1 MKARIKWID
10 KAMFVGQSGSGHSV
24 VMDGPPESGGQN
36 LGVRPMEMLILG
48 MGGCTAFDVMH
59 ILKKSRQN
67 VTDCIVDITADR
79 VDEEPKV
86 FSKIHIHFIIDGVQL
101 KEKQV
106 QRAVELSAEKYC
118 SASIMLGKTAEITHD
133 YEIRDSSITK
143 LN

>member
-1 MKARIKWID
+1 MKARVKWVD
-10 KAMFVGQSGSGHSV
+10 NAMFVGQSGSGHSV

-36 LGVRPMEMLILG
+36 LGIRPMEMLIIG
-48 MGGCTAFDVMH
+48 MGGCTAFDVVH

-86 FSKIHIHFIIDGVQL
+86 FSKIHIHFTVEGVAL

-133 YEIRDSSITK
+133 YEIRDSSI
-143 LN
+143 NE

>member
-1 MKARIKWID
+1 MKARIKWVEN
-10 KAMFVGQSGSGHSV
+10 AMFVGQSGSGHSV

-36 LGVRPMEMLILG
+36 LGIRPMEMLIIG
-48 MGGCTAFDVMH
+48 MGGCTAFDVVH

-67 VTDCIVDITADR
+67 VLDCTVDITAER

-86 FSKIHIHFIIDGVQL
+86 FSAIHIHFIVKGDEL

-118 SASIMLGKTAEITHD
+118 SASIMLGKTAKITHD
-133 YEIRDSSITK
+133 YEIHNISTSD
-143 LN
+143 